1 MTKYEHIEHTLEGW
15 FNFKNLY
22 TEIAEWIPAGGTWV
36 EVGVYSGKSF
46 SFGLV
51 ECLNRGKKI
60 DMVAVDM
67 FPDEWIYGMRPDGL
81 TVWDKFNGGMMPLD
95 GHFRIVKG
103 RSTDAAHHF
112 KNRSI
117 DFVFIDAAH
126 DYDNVTAD
134 IAAWL
139 PKVKV
144 GGIMAGH
151 DYDDDYRNGVV
162 KAVNDAFGDRV
173 TAVMSDDAKHLF
185 CWKVQL

>member
-1 MTKYEHIEHTLEGW
+1 MKKIPHISDTLEGW

-22 TEIAEWIPAGGTWV
+22 TEIAEWIPDGGTWV

-67 FPDEWIYGMRPDGL
+67 FPDDWIYGMRPDGL
-81 TVWDKFNGGMMPLD
+81 TVWDKFNAGMMPLD

-103 RSTDAAHHF
+103 KSVEAAQAF
-112 KNRSI
+112 DNDSV

-126 DYDNVTAD
+126 DYESVKAD
-134 IAAWL
+134 ISAWL
-139 PKVKV
+139 PKVKI
-144 GGIMAGH
+144 GGIIAGH
-151 DYDDDYRNGVV
+151 DYDEDYKYGVV
-162 KAVNDAFGDRV
+162 KAVDEAFGGRV
-173 TAVMSDDAKHLF
+173 QRIQSDNEKHLA